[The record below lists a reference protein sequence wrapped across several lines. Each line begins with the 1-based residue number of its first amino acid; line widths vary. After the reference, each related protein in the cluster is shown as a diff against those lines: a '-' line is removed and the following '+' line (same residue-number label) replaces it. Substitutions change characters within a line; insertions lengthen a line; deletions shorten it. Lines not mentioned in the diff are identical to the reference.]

1 MVSSEGLVWNRN
13 AAATRKHILPSWEHF
28 LSQYLFNKLIFCL
41 LLKLWWVKL
50 PPKFYQH
57 FSARVWRGV
66 ERHSVLNSHNCE
78 INKKAQ
84 RHELRKEDQ
93 PCFSWCD
100 SLHCHKH
107 HAVQDTQ
114 WAAAARCADHHLL
127 WYLVQRWSYPP
138 TLLHGCV
145 KNSSLSKVYTRTSIS
160 YKASAEI
167 PIILSSIMPLRGCTN
182 STTFDWKKRN
192 F

>member
-1 MVSSEGLVWNRN
+1 MLRLQENTSFPAGSISCHSTYLISWSSVCCWSCGELNFHQNFTSISVPGCDV
-13 AAATRKHILPSWEHF
+13 
-28 LSQYLFNKLIFCL
+28 
-41 LLKLWWVKL
+41 
-50 PPKFYQH
+50 
-57 FSARVWRGV
+57 GV